1 MPPGPKGEDGKSA
14 YQVWVDQVNAG
25 TIAWPK
31 GEVAVVDFFRY
42 LKGKDGVNGKDGLS
56 AYDQWVAYISS
67 GTVANPH
74 KPSEAWPKTT
84 NTMADFWYF
93 LSGSTGENGK
103 TPHIGAD
110 GNWWIGTSNTGVPA
124 RGEKGDKGAD
134 GQNGKDGL
142 TPAIGPDGNWWIGT
156 TSLGVPAR
164 GKDGK
169 DAPAPTIVANP
180 DGNWWVNGVNTGKSW
195 KGEKGDRGT
204 DAVAPVVTIGI
215 NDNWFINGKDTG
227 HPSRGKDGE
236 NGKDAASAT
245 VKAGDNG
252 NWFISTD
259 GGKTWEDTGKPWKGK
274 DGISPEVVIGPN
286 KNWWINGKDSGHP
299 AYGKD
304 GSTPYI
310 GSNGNW
316 WVNIDGVDKDLK
328 VPATGPKGDKGDQ
341 GVTGETPHIGSNGN
355 WWVRINGVD
364 TDLGVPAT
372 GPKGDTGATGPKG
385 DTGATGPQG
394 PAGPQGPQGPQGPA
408 GTNGTNGING
418 KSAYQ
423 LWVEEVEKGT
433 LTNPHD
439 PLKTWPTTKTSI
451 ENFWEYLRGRDGGS
465 VTYKDGEPTVAVVP
479 NKYNVLPVL
488 YNGENKE
495 YQKPHDG
502 SVRMKVYGKDGAVVP
517 AGVVV
522 SNIPGVTPGRTYTT
536 DAEGLITIPREDL
549 PDHNTVADEA
559 RRGTP
564 TVNGEVGAPNTVTPY
579 RVVTRL
585 VATHVYLG
593 DRWNYVLP
601 YEHHTTHVTVI
612 KYKYERFINGA
623 WSPYPTANQTTTGTE
638 EELAKLSYPPAKIL
652 TVKVTNPAAKPVTD
666 TDVVVDE
673 AFDKKWRMT
682 DGRAFADDLKI
693 LGSASTII
701 TVVRPAV
708 LRPWEDGVDP
718 ATITLSS
725 YKTYLST
732 AQQYKWDNT
741 DMYITLKGMNYFYG
755 DTPVMDAVIHN
766 PEIYPAPAV
775 KDVKLYIS
783 GTSTYLWGKLDLD
796 NWNPFYY
803 RHEIPTPGSNKW
815 LSVQKTGTALQTEEL
830 FTKTAS
836 VPRFFVGG
844 TKNLGT
850 GVGNTYTER
859 RMDSEKTGADKWNFI
874 VDSTYPDNYF
884 GATIRLHD
892 NYGTLTYGKLD
903 KENYKGAY
911 LMPYRGVPQF
921 RLMKTGG
928 TYRLEVPFS
937 STVTTGIGGVPYDLP
952 QAPIPADW
960 VK

>member
-156 TSLGVPAR
+156 TNLGVPAR

-372 GPKGDTGATGPKG
+372 GPKGDTGATGSKGDTGAKGDPGAKG
-385 DTGATGPQG
+385 DTGATGAQG
-394 PAGPQGPQGPQGPA
+394 TA

-423 LWVEEVEKGT
+423 LWVDEIAKGVT
-433 LTNPHD
+433 PDPHD
-439 PLKTWPTTKTSI
+439 PLKYWPKDKNSL

-465 VTYKDGEPTVAVVP
+465 VTYKDNEPTVPIVP
-479 NKYNVLPVL
+479 HKYNVLPLL

-495 YQKPHDG
+495 YAYPADG
-502 SVRMKVYGKDGAVVP
+502 KVKFKVYGKDGNPVG
-517 AGVVV
+517 AGVQVKGLPGAPDATVV
-522 SNIPGVTPGRTYTT
+522 YTT
-536 DAEGLITIPREDL
+536 DSEGNIEVPATGL
-549 PDHNTVADEA
+549 PDKLKSQDRVGEATVI
-559 RRGTP
+559 
-564 TVNGEVGAPNTVTPY
+564 VGGVEEKSAPNTLTPDRVT
-579 RVVTRL
+579 TRIRL
-585 VATHVYLG
+585 LAAYPRQIYSNSTSYAADHK
-593 DRWNYVLP
+593 R
-601 YEHHTTHVTVI
+601 HVTAV
-612 KYKYERFINGA
+612 KYVYEREIDDV
-623 WSPYPTANQTTTGTE
+623 WSEYPAD
-638 EELAKLSYPPAKIL
+638 YPPA
-652 TVKVTNPAAKPVTD
+652 TVKTAGVKNLVSDPLAMSDLDVTN
-666 TDVVVDE
+666 E
-673 AFDKKWRMT
+673 WYKKWNRET
-682 DGRAFADDLKI
+682 SSDFLNGKP
-693 LGSASTII
+693 GSFVAVI
-701 TVVRPAV
+701 RPAV
-708 LRPWEDGVDP
+708 LTDDEKSGTPEAGGIAALVNNLNSHRDV
-718 ATITLSS
+718 AKS
-725 YKTYLST
+725 YE
-732 AQQYKWDNT
+732 WDNQKSYFT
-741 DMYITLKGMNYFYG
+741 VYGVTNFYG
-755 DTPVMDAVIHN
+755 EQPVMNASVHN
-766 PEIYPAPAV
+766 PEIYPSFGLEEMKIDVIEGMSIFYGKFMQNYQPYYYKHEQVAGTNKWESPKQEGNTLMTTLNEGVDKQHAV
-775 KDVKLYIS
+775 QHMITITTFNESLSSS
-783 GTSTYLWGKLDLD
+783 GSQNTTRTTANTNMLQFAL
-796 NWNPFYY
+796 NPFYHGNYVSTCVRINDEYGKVLYKKYDWDTYKSFYYDVY
-803 RHEIPTPGSNKW
+803 RS
-815 LSVQKTGTALQTEEL
+815 TAL
-830 FTKTAS
+830 
-836 VPRFFVGG
+836 
-844 TKNLGT
+844 
-850 GVGNTYTER
+850 
-859 RMDSEKTGADKWNFI
+859 
-874 VDSTYPDNYF
+874 
-884 GATIRLHD
+884 
-892 NYGTLTYGKLD
+892 
-903 KENYKGAY
+903 
-911 LMPYRGVPQF
+911 
-921 RLMKTGG
+921 
-928 TYRLEVPFS
+928 YRLERKTDDTYSLHPVYNPS
-937 STVTTGIGGVPYDLP
+937 ATIALP
-952 QAPIPADW
+952 KQTF
-960 VK
+960 VKGWDK